1 MSTEDV
7 KSNGAVWQKPTLL
20 RHYVEL
26 ILEHLGFI
34 VKFTLAAIIIVLVTL
49 FLMPRTYAA
58 KTVLMPPE
66 DPNKQNALLQ
76 AIGNLGLASL
86 STASATNM
94 TEILVEVLKS
104 RTVAESLIVEQR
116 LEEIFLSEEE
126 RKQNE
131 AEKLE
136 KLRTALAEATRITA
150 SKHGFI
156 TIEVRLATPMLSFR
170 EADDDSAKVQAA
182 RIANAYAQ
190 ILDRTNRK
198 LANAKSLYNAEY
210 FSAQLQIAKAEL
222 DSAYSNL
229 EAFQKS
235 NKAVAMTEQMKLQL
249 ETLSK
254 LKAMMITEEIN
265 LDVLLRDRQ
274 PNDLLVIE
282 SKNRL
287 SEMQRK
293 YNEMLSGKSDKYVLS
308 FEQMPALAREYA
320 NYYREVKISEEVYA
334 LLKQLYYKERL
345 QGYRNTPTVIV
356 LDEARAPTRRVSP
369 KRVETLL
376 LTVPLAFIVAM
387 LIVFVR
393 NFLQRT
399 REEEGYARLWLLWER
414 QLAPFSRRW
423 TKQARLKTEAKSL
436 PEK

>member
-1 MSTEDV
+1 MSNADV
-7 KSNGAVWQKPTLL
+7 TSNGAAGQKPTLL
-20 RHYVEL
+20 RHYLEL

-34 VKFTLAAIIIVLVTL
+34 VKFALTAMGIALIAL
-49 FLMPRTYAA
+49 FLMPRVYVA

-86 STASATNM
+86 SGASATNM

-104 RTVAESLIVEQR
+104 RAVAESLIVEQN
-116 LEEIFLSEEE
+116 LEAIFLSENE
-126 RKQNE
+126 RQQSE

-136 KLRTALAEATRITA
+136 KLRAALADATRITA
-150 SKHGFI
+150 NKQGFI
-156 TIEVRLATPMLSFR
+156 TIEVRLSTPAFSFR
-170 EADDDSAKVQAA
+170 DADDDSAKIQAA
-182 RIANAYAQ
+182 RLANAYAQ

-210 FSAQLQIAKAEL
+210 FSAQLRLAKSEL
-222 DSAYSNL
+222 DSAYANL

-254 LKAMMITEEIN
+254 LKATMITEEIN
-265 LDVLLRDRQ
+265 LDLLLRDRQ
-274 PNDLLVIE
+274 QNDLLVIE

-287 SEMQRK
+287 AEMQRK
-293 YNEMLSGKSDKYVLS
+293 YNEMLSGKSDKYALG

-320 NYYREVKISEEVYA
+320 NHYREVKISEEVYA

-356 LDEARAPTRRVSP
+356 LDEARPPIRRTSP

-376 LTVPLAFIVAM
+376 LALPLALIAATM
-387 LIVFVR
+387 IVFAQ
-393 NFLQRT
+393 NFLRRA
-399 REEEGYARLWLLWER
+399 REEEGYARLWALWDR
-414 QLAPFSRRW
+414 QFAPLRRW
-423 TKQARLKTEAKSL
+423 TRRAKT
-436 PEK
+436 